1 MRLLHLNTQRRTL
14 FMNTNSNITIA
25 IDHIYKIIKLIFETF
40 ALQEFSLKMEEC
52 RCFLLLKI
60 IGDLIPTST
69 LAMPS

>member
-1 MRLLHLNTQRRTL
+1 MRLLHLNTRRRTL

-25 IDHIYKIIKLIFETF
+25 IDHTYKMIKLIFETF
-40 ALQEFSLKMEEC
+40 ARQEFLLKTEEC

>member
-1 MRLLHLNTQRRTL
+1 MRLLHLNTRRREL

-25 IDHIYKIIKLIFETF
+25 IDHINKMIKLIFETF
-40 ALQEFSLKMEEC
+40 ALQEVSLKTEEC

-60 IGDLIPTST
+60 IGDLFPTST

>member
-1 MRLLHLNTQRRTL
+1 MRLLHLNTRRREL

-25 IDHIYKIIKLIFETF
+25 IDHIKKMIKLIFETF
-40 ALQEFSLKMEEC
+40 ALQEVSLKTEEC

-60 IGDLIPTST
+60 IEDLFPTST